1 MFSNYFYLSII
12 ENDPLSA
19 SWSFFASKTAF
30 LLCRFTWYAG
40 TWNIDLNNKV
50 KVILKTTEPNTETIL
65 LIKNRKNS
73 ENNSP
78 FISPLRIETPD

>member
-12 ENDPLSA
+12 ENHPLSA
-19 SWSFFASKTAF
+19 SSSFFASKTAF

-50 KVILKTTEPNTETIL
+50 KVILKT
-65 LIKNRKNS
+65 KAKHW
-73 ENNSP
+73 NNIIDQKP
-78 FISPLRIETPD
+78 